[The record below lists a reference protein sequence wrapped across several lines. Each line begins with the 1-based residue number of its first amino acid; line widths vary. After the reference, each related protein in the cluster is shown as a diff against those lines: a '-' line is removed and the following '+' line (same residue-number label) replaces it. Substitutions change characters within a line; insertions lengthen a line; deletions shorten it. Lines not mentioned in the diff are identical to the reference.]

1 MNTIFRKSML
11 SVAGLVMSGGVIA
24 GPAVA
29 AHADPAQA
37 APVSSVTADKGN
49 GNGNADKGNNG
60 KGADKSDNGKGANKS
75 DRRAT
80 FEYEAQPNA
89 YYCGP
94 ASTRIA
100 LSAEGK
106 TVSQDEL
113 AQKLGTTLNGTDS
126 AFDITRVLNEY
137 TGGKYKTVEISTD
150 VPTKEQVESLRADV
164 KAAVDQGRP
173 VVANAMG
180 AGVDVDGVQH
190 SFPGH
195 YVTVVE
201 YKDNG
206 NTVKI
211 ADPASPGNPEYWMD
225 VTELANWIAGRGYS
239 A

>member
-11 SVAGLVMSGGVIA
+11 SAAGLVMSGGVIA

-29 AHADPAQA
+29 AHAAPAHA
-37 APVSSVTADKGN
+37 APVTSVPADKGN
-49 GNGNADKGNNG
+49 GNG
-60 KGADKSDNGKGANKS
+60 KGADKSD
-75 DRRAT
+75 RRAN

-106 TVSQDEL
+106 AVSQDEL
-113 AQKLGTTLNGTDS
+113 AQKLGTTVDGTAS

-137 TGGKYKTVEISTD
+137 TGGKYKTVEISND
-150 VPTKEQVESLRADV
+150 VATKEQVERLRADV

-201 YKDNG
+201 YKDDG

-225 VTELANWIAGRGYS
+225 VTEVANWIAGRGYS

>member
-29 AHADPAQA
+29 AHAAPAQA
-37 APVSSVTADKGN
+37 APVTSVTMDKGN

-60 KGADKSDNGKGANKS
+60 KGADKSD
-75 DRRAT
+75 RRAN

-106 TVSQDEL
+106 AVSQDEL
-113 AQKLGTTLNGTDS
+113 AQKLGTTINGTAS

-137 TGGKYKTVEISTD
+137 TGGKYKTVEISND
-150 VPTKEQVESLRADV
+150 VPTKEQVDSLRADV